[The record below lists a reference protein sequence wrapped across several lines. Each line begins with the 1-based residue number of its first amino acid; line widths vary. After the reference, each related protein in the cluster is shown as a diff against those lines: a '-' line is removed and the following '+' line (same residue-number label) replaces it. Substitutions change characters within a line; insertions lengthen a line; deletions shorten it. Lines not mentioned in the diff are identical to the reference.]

1 MCWMIRIEK
10 IRRANSKK
18 VKYGNGLDDLMPRAM
33 KTPQPEDNIL
43 APMQAKIKDG
53 KLNYYS
59 NSISMDL
66 YSEAIGVDNICTDC
80 IFHTTEAFFDHWL
93 TPHAASK
100 GL

>member
-1 MCWMIRIEK
+1 MGK

-43 APMQAKIKDG
+43 AQTAVFMQAKIKYG
-53 KLNYYS
+53 ELNYYP

-66 YSEAIGVDNICTDC
+66 YLEAIVVDNICTAC
-80 IFHTTEAFFDHWL
+80 IFHTTEAFL
-93 TPHAASK
+93 II
-100 GL
+100 G